1 MSVKSGVEAIAN
13 EVISDVQKE
22 AEAAISAAENEA
34 KETLRAAKEQA
45 DRVYR
50 EILVEANRKAEAE
63 KRKIASVTEVDLR
76 NQLLQVKEDLVDE
89 AFQKVIVKLKEFTQ
103 TPDYPSFLLKLVKDI
118 ARQMDQASLEVE
130 VNAKD
135 QAILTADALKK
146 ISQKTGVKLK
156 LSQSTS
162 SYIGGCKVQSE
173 DGRIV
178 YDGTLDNRLAVLKP
192 ELRAKIAKSL
202 FGEKTV

>member
-1 MSVKSGVEAIAN
+1 MSVKIGVAAIAN

-22 AEAAISAAENEA
+22 AEAAIAAAENEA

-50 EILVEANRKAEAE
+50 EILVEANRKAETE
-63 KRKIASVTEVDLR
+63 KRKIASVTEVELR
-76 NQLLQVKEDLVDE
+76 NRLLQVKEDLVDE
-89 AFQKVIVKLKEFTQ
+89 AFQKAIVKLKEFTQ
-103 TPDYPSFLLKLVKDI
+103 TPDYPPYLLKLVEDI
-118 ARQMDQASLEVE
+118 AGQMDQASLEVE

-135 QAILTADALKK
+135 QALTTNALKK

-156 LSQSTS
+156 LSQSTP

-173 DGRIV
+173 DGRII

-202 FGEKTV
+202 FGEKIV

>member
-1 MSVKSGVEAIAN
+1 VSVKIGVAAIAN

-22 AEAAISAAENEA
+22 AEAAIAAAENEA

-50 EILVEANRKAEAE
+50 EILVEANRKAETE
-63 KRKIASVTEVDLR
+63 KRKIASVTEVELR
-76 NQLLQVKEDLVDE
+76 NRLLQVKEDLVDE
-89 AFQKVIVKLKEFTQ
+89 AFQKAIVKLKEFTQ
-103 TPDYPSFLLKLVKDI
+103 TPDYPPYLLKLVEDI
-118 ARQMDQASLEVE
+118 AGQMDQASLEVE

-135 QAILTADALKK
+135 QALTTNALKK

-156 LSQSTS
+156 LSQSTP

-173 DGRIV
+173 DGRII

-202 FGEKTV
+202 FGEKIV

>member
-1 MSVKSGVEAIAN
+1 MSVKIGVAAIAN

-22 AEAAISAAENEA
+22 AEAAIAAAENEA

-50 EILVEANRKAEAE
+50 EILVEANRKAETE
-63 KRKIASVTEVDLR
+63 KRKIASVTEVELR
-76 NQLLQVKEDLVDE
+76 NRLLQVKEDLVDE
-89 AFQKVIVKLKEFTQ
+89 AFQKAIVKLKEFTQ
-103 TPDYPSFLLKLVKDI
+103 TPDYPPYLLKLVEDI
-118 ARQMDQASLEVE
+118 AGQMDQASLEVE

-135 QAILTADALKK
+135 QALTANALKK

-156 LSQSTS
+156 LSQSTP

-173 DGRIV
+173 DGRII
-178 YDGTLDNRLAVLKP
+178 YDGTLDNRLAMLKP

>member
-1 MSVKSGVEAIAN
+1 MSVKIGVAAIAN

-22 AEAAISAAENEA
+22 AEAAIAAAENEA

-50 EILVEANRKAEAE
+50 EILVEANRKAEIE
-63 KRKIASVTEVDLR
+63 KRKIASVTEVELR
-76 NQLLQVKEDLVDE
+76 NRLLQVKEDLVDE
-89 AFQKVIVKLKEFTQ
+89 AFQKAIVKLKEFTQ
-103 TPDYPSFLLKLVKDI
+103 TPDYPPYLLKLVEDI
-118 ARQMDQASLEVE
+118 AGQMDQASLEVE

-135 QAILTADALKK
+135 QALTADALKK

-156 LSQSTS
+156 LSQSTP

-173 DGRIV
+173 DGRII
-178 YDGTLDNRLAVLKP
+178 YDGTLDNRLAMLKP